1 MYTKNL
7 TRALQ
12 LQKGLFVLENSM
24 ITYENAKEFMEQAT
38 CQGDAI
44 QLSQVMR
51 EEAIDALDTRILT
64 DDTITKISAND
75 QANWKLLPI
84 KIIAELVVL

>member
-1 MYTKNL
+1 LDDDGIGFEESFSTGRAYQSVTSSDNAVYTKNL

-44 QLSQVMR
+44 QLVKKRSTPWTP
-51 EEAIDALDTRILT
+51 A
-64 DDTITKISAND
+64 S
-75 QANWKLLPI
+75 
-84 KIIAELVVL
+84 